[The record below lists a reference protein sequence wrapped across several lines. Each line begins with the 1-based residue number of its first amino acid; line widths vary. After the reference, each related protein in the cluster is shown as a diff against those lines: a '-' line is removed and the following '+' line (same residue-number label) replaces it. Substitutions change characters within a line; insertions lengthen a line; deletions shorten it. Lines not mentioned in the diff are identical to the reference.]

1 MITIALSIHAFSGSM
16 GQIGQLSW
24 FQNSPPEED
33 SSQPAAPPA
42 NDRLFRQRPF
52 GFNTNSLLLY
62 HCNSPQP
69 SSIFSLT
76 FKCRPSHPVSF
87 EPSVHLAGV
96 RTDAV
101 IGFLCR
107 WPRWITRPVRAFQ
120 ASTQVLATN
129 APYTSTCLRSSI
141 FEVGSDEI
149 RR

>member
-101 IGFLCR
+101 IGFLNFLTIAAGKDESPGQSGR
-107 WPRWITRPVRAFQ
+107 FKPLLKFLRQMRPI
-120 ASTQVLATN
+120 LAP
-129 APYTSTCLRSSI
+129 A
-141 FEVGSDEI
+141 
-149 RR
+149 